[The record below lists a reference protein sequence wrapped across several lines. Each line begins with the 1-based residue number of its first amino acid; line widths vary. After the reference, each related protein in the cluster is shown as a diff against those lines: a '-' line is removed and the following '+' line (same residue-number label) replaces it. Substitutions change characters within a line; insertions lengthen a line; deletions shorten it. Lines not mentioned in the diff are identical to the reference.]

1 MWGFWY
7 EIRLPR
13 KETDMMIG
21 QEIRIE
27 EGYFSTYD
35 NFRLPNSEIAGRA
48 MDEFLLEEV
57 NIPDLDYQ
65 VTVKQRDEIY
75 GLRDEMLREDI
86 VQEEYIEV
94 NVLPGYYTNGD
105 RNLTQLYLLEDGRII
120 MYAMGEYFLLQKSE

>member
-1 MWGFWY
+1 
-7 EIRLPR
+7 
-13 KETDMMIG
+13 
-21 QEIRIE
+21 
-27 EGYFSTYD
+27 
-35 NFRLPNSEIAGRA
+35 